1 MKRDLLKEH
10 GFSEEQIN
18 FVMAENGKDV
28 NSLKEQINNLTGE
41 RDGLQKQIEDR
52 DKQLN
57 TLKKSSKDN
66 DELQSQ
72 IKQLQNEN
80 KTAKQNYQ
88 DQLAKQNKSFKIEG
102 ALRDAKAKNIKT
114 VLPLIDTEKVS
125 VNDDGTLNGYS
136 ITSISETPG
145 LGVLVQEEPFYS
157 QFEGKAE
164 ETYTVVKTAPAAE
177 NEIQAVTGATISSRA
192 VTNGV
197 NACLLY
203 FRSALQGG
211 N

>member
-28 NSLKEQINNLTGE
+28 NSLKDQINNLTGE
-41 RDGLQKQIEDR
+41 RDGLQKQIDDR

-72 IKQLQNEN
+72 IKQLQDEN
-80 KTAKQNYQ
+80 KQAKQKYQ
-88 DQLAKQNKSFKIEG
+88 DDLAAKTKSFKIEG

-114 VLPLIDTEKVS
+114 VLPLIDAEKVS
-125 VNDDGTLNGYS
+125 VNDDGTLNGLSEQLDNIKQDNGFLFGEGTKTPRVEIKNNFQDEDNKKANDS
-136 ITSISETPG
+136 IVSRI
-145 LGVLVQEEPFYS
+145 
-157 QFEGKAE
+157 AE
-164 ETYTVVKTAPAAE
+164 RFAE
-177 NEIQAVTGATISSRA
+177 SNE
-192 VTNGV
+192 
-197 NACLLY
+197 
-203 FRSALQGG
+203 
-211 N
+211 

>member
-114 VLPLIDTEKVS
+114 VLPLIDTDKVS
-125 VNDDGTLNGYS
+125 VNDDGTLNGL
-136 ITSISETPG
+136 SEQLESVKKDNSYLFG
-145 LGVLVQEEPFYS
+145 EEQKPSRIEMTNHF
-157 QFEGKAE
+157 QDENNHKQGDAMVDKIAE
-164 ETYTVVKTAPAAE
+164 RFAQ
-177 NEIQAVTGATISSRA
+177 N
-192 VTNGV
+192 NG
-197 NACLLY
+197 
-203 FRSALQGG
+203 
-211 N
+211 

>member
-1 MKRDLLKEH
+1 MQSILGVRNFVIKQRKGEIAMKRDLLKEH

-18 FVMAENGKDV
+18 LVMAENGKDV

-41 RDGLQKQIEDR
+41 RDGLQKQIDDR

-57 TLKKSSKDN
+57 TLKKSAKDN
-66 DELQSQ
+66 EDLQSQ
-72 IKQLQNEN
+72 IKQLQDEN

-125 VNDDGTLNGYS
+125 VNDDGTLNGLS
-136 ITSISETPG
+136 EQLDNIKQDNGFLFGEENKTPRVEIKNDFQDGNDKNTSDTIVSHI
-145 LGVLVQEEPFYS
+145 
-157 QFEGKAE
+157 AE
-164 ETYTVVKTAPAAE
+164 RFANS
-177 NEIQAVTGATISSRA
+177 NE
-192 VTNGV
+192 
-197 NACLLY
+197 
-203 FRSALQGG
+203 
-211 N
+211 

>member
-41 RDGLQKQIEDR
+41 RDGLQKQINDR

-66 DELQSQ
+66 EELQSQ
-72 IKQLQNEN
+72 IKQLQDEN

-125 VNDDGTLNGYS
+125 VNDDGTLNGL
-136 ITSISETPG
+136 SEQLDNIKQDNG
-145 LGVLVQEEPFYS
+145 FLFG
-157 QFEGKAE
+157 E
-164 ETYTVVKTAPAAE
+164 ETKTPRVEIKNDFQDGNDKSTSDSIVSHIAE
-177 NEIQAVTGATISSRA
+177 RFANSNEQRKDEV
-192 VTNGV
+192 
-197 NACLLY
+197 
-203 FRSALQGG
+203 
-211 N
+211 

>member
-18 FVMAENGKDV
+18 LVMAENGKDV

-41 RDGLQKQIEDR
+41 RDGLQKQIDDR

-57 TLKKSSKDN
+57 TLKKSAKDN
-66 DELQSQ
+66 EELQSQ
-72 IKQLQNEN
+72 IKQLQDEN

-125 VNDDGTLNGYS
+125 VNDDGTLNGL
-136 ITSISETPG
+136 SEQLDNIKQDNSFLFG
-145 LGVLVQEEPFYS
+145 
-157 QFEGKAE
+157 E
-164 ETYTVVKTAPAAE
+164 ETKTPRVEIKNGFQDGNNKNTSDSIVSHIAE
-177 NEIQAVTGATISSRA
+177 RFANSNE
-192 VTNGV
+192 
-197 NACLLY
+197 
-203 FRSALQGG
+203 
-211 N
+211 

>member
-1 MKRDLLKEH
+1 MQSFLGVRNSVIKQRKGESAMKRDLLKEH

-18 FVMAENGKDV
+18 LVMAENGKDV

-41 RDGLQKQIEDR
+41 RDGLQKQIDDR

-57 TLKKSSKDN
+57 TLKKSAKDN
-66 DELQSQ
+66 EELQSQ
-72 IKQLQNEN
+72 IKQLQDEN

-125 VNDDGTLNGYS
+125 VNDDGTLNGLS
-136 ITSISETPG
+136 EQLDNIKQDNGFLFGEENKTPRVEIKNDFRDGNNKNTSDTIVSHI
-145 LGVLVQEEPFYS
+145 
-157 QFEGKAE
+157 AE
-164 ETYTVVKTAPAAE
+164 RFANS
-177 NEIQAVTGATISSRA
+177 NE
-192 VTNGV
+192 
-197 NACLLY
+197 
-203 FRSALQGG
+203 
-211 N
+211 

>member
-18 FVMAENGKDV
+18 LVMAENGKDV

-57 TLKKSSKDN
+57 TLKKSSKD
-66 DELQSQ
+66 DEELQGQ
-72 IKQLQNEN
+72 IMQLQDEN
-80 KTAKQNYQ
+80 KQAKQKYQ
-88 DQLAKQNKSFKIEG
+88 DDLAAKTKSFKIEG

-125 VNDDGTLNGYS
+125 VNDDGTLNGL
-136 ITSISETPG
+136 SEQLDNIKQDNG
-145 LGVLVQEEPFYS
+145 FLFG
-157 QFEGKAE
+157 E
-164 ETYTVVKTAPAAE
+164 ETKTPRVEIKNDFQDGNDKSTSDTIVSHIAE
-177 NEIQAVTGATISSRA
+177 RFANSNEQRKDEV
-192 VTNGV
+192 
-197 NACLLY
+197 
-203 FRSALQGG
+203 
-211 N
+211 

>member
-1 MKRDLLKEH
+1 MQSILGVRNFVIKQRKGEIAMKRDLLKEH

-18 FVMAENGKDV
+18 LVMAENGKDV

-41 RDGLQKQIEDR
+41 RDGLQKQIDDR

-57 TLKKSSKDN
+57 TLKKSAKDN
-66 DELQSQ
+66 EELQSQ
-72 IKQLQNEN
+72 IKQLQDEN

-125 VNDDGTLNGYS
+125 VNDDGTLNGLS
-136 ITSISETPG
+136 EQLDNIKQDNGFLFGEENKTPRVEIKNGFQDGNNKNTSDTIVSHI
-145 LGVLVQEEPFYS
+145 
-157 QFEGKAE
+157 AE
-164 ETYTVVKTAPAAE
+164 RFANS
-177 NEIQAVTGATISSRA
+177 NE
-192 VTNGV
+192 
-197 NACLLY
+197 
-203 FRSALQGG
+203 
-211 N
+211 